1 MLTRVFGAFH
11 GSWSSL
17 LPSGFCMLLI
27 AKARMEK
34 WSTCA
39 RFPCDPKEGD
49 VKPEEVTK
57 ASFSKLDAAGF
68 EEKSGPVRQHLLRS
82 SQTSHNH
89 FLSDLSFIE
98 SVRVWCLLTLQTPGK
113 ICRSKRQK
121 AGEMV
126 WIWPILFGGSFKSGD
141 PQGQWVSILKGGL
154 IILGFFF
161 DQV

>member
-1 MLTRVFGAFH
+1 MLTRVFGVFQ

-17 LPSGFCMLLI
+17 LPWGFCMLLI

-68 EEKSGPVRQHLLRS
+68 EEKSGPVHQHLLRS
-82 SQTSHNH
+82 SQTSHDH
-89 FLSDLSFIE
+89 FLSFIE
-98 SVRVWCLLTLQTPGK
+98 SVRV
-113 ICRSKRQK
+113 
-121 AGEMV
+121 
-126 WIWPILFGGSFKSGD
+126 
-141 PQGQWVSILKGGL
+141 
-154 IILGFFF
+154 
-161 DQV
+161 